1 MRKSITLRQY
11 QTQGVADAREA
22 IRSGQRRLILR
33 APTGAGKT
41 LVACAIIQ
49 SAIDRGSRVLFIA
62 HRKELIDQGSRKLD
76 DFGIDHGIIMA
87 NHWRKNPT
95 ALVQVASIQTLAR
108 RELPPADLIII
119 DEAHLSMAKSYLD
132 VLAALPRAVVLGLT
146 ATPIRADGKPL
157 GSIYQAIVSVSD
169 VAQLIR
175 MGFLVRPRHYAPER
189 PDLTKI
195 GLKGGDYDE
204 HELSAAVDKPD
215 LVGNIVKHWRTIAD
229 GRTTA
234 VFAVNIQHS
243 QHIVEQFR
251 AAGIRAEHV
260 DGATPR
266 HQRDAI
272 LSRFASGETTV
283 VSNVGIFT
291 EGYDNPRISSVV
303 LARPTLSLALYLQM
317 AGRGLRPDEDK
328 SDCIILDHA
337 GCCHAHGFIDDARE
351 WSLDGK
357 KKRAGKKREA
367 PVTVCGNCF
376 ASFPALRR
384 DCPECGYVREREERP
399 DVVVDESRGIQEV
412 TEADKIRL
420 AKVRRHEEARA
431 ETLQDLLNLAKQR
444 GYKPGWAHRRMEA
457 RAKRHG

>member
-1 MRKSITLRQY
+1 MITLRPY
-11 QTQGVADAREA
+11 QLKAVTDARDS
-22 IRSGQRRLILR
+22 IRAGKRRLILR

-41 LVACAIIQ
+41 LVACGIIM
-49 SAIDRGSRVLFIA
+49 SAVERGSRVLFIA
-62 HRKELIDQGSRKLD
+62 HRKELIDQASRKLD
-76 DFGIDHGIIMA
+76 DFGIDHGVIMA
-87 NHWRKNPT
+87 KHWRNRPH
-95 ALVQVASIQTLAR
+95 AQVQVASIQTLAR
-108 RELPPADLIII
+108 RGLPHADLIII
-119 DEAHLSMAKSYLD
+119 DEAHLSLAKSYLD
-132 VLAALPRAVVLGLT
+132 VVEALPGAVVLGLT

-157 GSIYQAIVSVSD
+157 AAVYHDIVSVSD
-169 VAQLIR
+169 VSQLIR

-204 HELSAAVDKPD
+204 HELSVAVDKPD

-266 HQRDAI
+266 HQRDGI

-291 EGYDNPRISSVV
+291 EGYDNPRISSVI

-317 AGRGLRPDEDK
+317 AGRGLRPHADK
-328 SDCIILDHA
+328 ADCIILDHA

-351 WSLDGK
+351 WSLEGK
-357 KKRAGKKREA
+357 KKRSGTKREA

-384 DCPECGYVREREERP
+384 DCPECGHIREREERP
-399 DVVVDESRGIQEV
+399 DVVADESQGLQEV
-412 TEADKIRL
+412 TEADKIL
-420 AKVRRHEEARA
+420 FAKARRHEEARA

-444 GYKPGWAHRRMEA
+444 GYKPGWAYRRMEA
-457 RAKRHG
+457 RAKRHA